1 MNLKLFKFG
10 NTTWI
15 HVGPVDY
22 KSTDLQYPDYICANV
37 PFDIS
42 VPDPQKCS
50 TSLNATFSFS
60 LQEPSFNL
68 HAHFS
73 NGSWSRI
80 FSGYADDGTFS
91 FIDGTFF
98 NSSQPR
104 LSTTFKNNTTTIYEE
119 QTCTSFV
126 SVPEAPKKA
135 QKCKKFE
142 SQTLIINL
150 SDNSTFASSIGRYEF
165 DNGNNMTAYA
175 NFTGPSDLSVLFW
188 INGYLC
194 EGKKDCK
201 TPIFVG
207 DGKII
212 INSAIVKK
220 VGSKDIGNS
229 IPLIGRIVIRENE
242 TLMAEGI
249 PFTHSNSCL
258 KTNFKFGDS
267 KVSMNQFCC
276 TEFEN
281 V

>member
-1 MNLKLFKFG
+1 MDLGLFKFG
-10 NTTWI
+10 DATWI
-15 HVGPVDY
+15 HVGKVDY
-22 KSTDLQYPDYICANV
+22 KSSNLRYPDYICANV

-50 TSLNATFSFS
+50 TSLNTTFSFA

-68 HAHFS
+68 HAHYL

-80 FSGYADDGTFS
+80 FSGYADDGTFT

-104 LSTTFKNNTTTIYEE
+104 LSINFSNETTDIFEQ

-126 SVPEAPKKA
+126 SAPEAPKKA
-135 QKCKKFE
+135 PKCKKFE

-150 SDNSTFASSIGRYEF
+150 SDNSTFASSIGSYKF
-165 DNGNNMTAYA
+165 HGGNNVTAYA
-175 NFTGPSDLSVLFW
+175 NFTGPSDLFVLFW
-188 INGYLC
+188 INGHLC

-201 TPIFVG
+201 IPIFVG

-220 VGSKDIGNS
+220 VGSEDIGNS
-229 IPLIGRIVIRENE
+229 VPLVGRIIIRGKE

-258 KTNFKFGDS
+258 KTSFKFGDS

-276 TEFEN
+276 TEFEH